1 MPKMSEARELVGP
14 ATVAT
19 REAGVRSRFTI
30 VKGGQNSDS
39 VLSLGFGTLQGLVF
53 VDESAEEVAGA

>member
-39 VLSLGFGTLQGLVF
+39 VLSLGFWNPSGPCIRG
-53 VDESAEEVAGA
+53 